1 MKQFVVIGLGRFG
14 SSVACNLAESGYD
27 VLAIDVDEERVQN
40 IMDTVTHAVEAD
52 ATDEKALN
60 SLGVS
65 NFDVG
70 VVSIGNNIHASILA
84 TLILKEMGVP
94 YVVTKAIDDLHGKVV
109 TRVGADRVVYP
120 EQDMG
125 TRIARNLIS
134 TNVLD
139 YIEFAPDYSV
149 IEIIPPEKM
158 IGKSLAEL
166 DLRSKYNVN
175 VMAIKRGEHMNMA
188 PGAED
193 KILENDII
201 IIMGKNEYLDRV
213 KEME

>member
-14 SSVACNLAESGYD
+14 SSVARNLAENGYD
-27 VLAIDVDEERVQN
+27 VLAVDINEERVQN
-40 IMDTVTHAVEAD
+40 VMDTVTHAVEAD

-94 YVVTKAIDDLHGKVV
+94 YVVTKAIDDLHGKVL

-149 IEIIPPEKM
+149 IEIIPPQKM

-166 DLRSKYNVN
+166 DLRSKFNVN
-175 VMAIKRGEHMNMA
+175 VMAIKRGEHMNMT
-188 PGAED
+188 PGPGD
-193 KILENDII
+193 KILEDDII
-201 IIMGKNEYLDRV
+201 IVMGKNENLDRV
-213 KEME
+213 KEL